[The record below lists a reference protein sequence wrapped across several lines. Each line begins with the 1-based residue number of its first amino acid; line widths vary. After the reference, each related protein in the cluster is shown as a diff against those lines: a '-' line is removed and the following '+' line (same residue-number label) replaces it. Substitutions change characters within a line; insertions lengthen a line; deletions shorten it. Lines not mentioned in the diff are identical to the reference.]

1 MVSEGVALIDAFA
14 WPAAVVVLGF
24 AFFLIFRKPIA
35 SILDRTKK
43 VGKIGLETF
52 ETPQLPAPA
61 EKPDPLAEFMGT
73 YDNQLLREQ
82 EEAILHDLKGRG
94 FADPAVA
101 QKALVRS
108 LAGTQI
114 LLHFERLSASIWA
127 SQINLLTYLNSRPAG
142 ASLTEVRPFYENA
155 KQQNAPIYHSYP
167 FEPWLAFL
175 ESFHLIERN
184 QEMILLSK
192 VGREFL
198 KWRIEV
204 GRAGPFFG

>member
-1 MVSEGVALIDAFA
+1 MDAFA
-14 WPAAVVVLGF
+14 WPAVALLLGF
-24 AFFLIFRKPIA
+24 GFLLVFRKSIS

-43 VGKIGLETF
+43 VGKGGLETF
-52 ETPQLPAPA
+52 DSPQLPAPA
-61 EKPDPLAEFMGT
+61 EKPDPLAEFMGS
-73 YDNQLLREQ
+73 YDNPLLREQ
-82 EEAILHDLKGRG
+82 EDAILMDLKARG
-94 FADPAVA
+94 FADPAAA

-114 LLHFERLSASIWA
+114 LLHFENISASIWA
-127 SQINLLTYLNSRPAG
+127 SQIDLLMYLNSRPGG
-142 ASLTEVRPFYENA
+142 ATLSEVQPFYDNA
-155 KQQNAPIYHSYP
+155 RKQYSAAYQNYQ

-175 ESFHLIERN
+175 ESFALIERRKGV
-184 QEMILLSK
+184 IFLSK

>member
-1 MVSEGVALIDAFA
+1 LIDALA
-14 WPAAVVVLGF
+14 WPATALVLGF
-24 AFFLIFRKPIA
+24 GFLLMFRKSIV

-43 VGKIGLETF
+43 VGKGGLETF
-52 ETPQLPAPA
+52 EAHQLPAPA

-73 YDNQLLREQ
+73 FDNPLLREQ
-82 EEAILHDLKGRG
+82 EASIIADMKARG
-94 FADPAVA
+94 LADASAA
-101 QKALVRS
+101 QKALIRS

-114 LLHFERLSASIWA
+114 LLHFERVSASIWA

-142 ASLTEVRPFYENA
+142 VPLDELRPFYDTA
-155 KQQNAPIYHSYP
+155 KQQTPEFYQNYP
-167 FEPWLAFL
+167 FEGWVAFL
-175 ESFHLIERN
+175 ESFHLIERD
-184 QEMILLSK
+184 QKTILLSK